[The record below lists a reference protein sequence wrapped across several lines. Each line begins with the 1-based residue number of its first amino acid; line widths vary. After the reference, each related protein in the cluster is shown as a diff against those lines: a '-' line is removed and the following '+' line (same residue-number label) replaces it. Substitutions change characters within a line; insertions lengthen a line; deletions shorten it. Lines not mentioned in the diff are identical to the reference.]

1 MFINTFLFEFI
12 FNHLLLLNIDQKEYQ
27 SDYKHYRWQDRQK
40 DQQKLEEMQRQST
53 ITSDQEARLDRYQEA
68 KRKNKEKA

>member
-27 SDYKHYRWQDRQK
+27 SDYKHYRWQDRLK
-40 DQQKLEEMQRQST
+40 DRQNLEEMQHLST
-53 ITSDQEARLDRYQEA
+53 INADQEARLDRYKEA